1 MHRAT
6 LTCSLLDRQWPLKH
20 YLQYEYLLTFVYF
33 LTSSCCRESG
43 RDQPIVMAVGPHSQG
58 GGKLALD
65 TSNVIAEATG
75 NPIAAIIRGSQGPRK
90 LLI

>member
-1 MHRAT
+1 
-6 LTCSLLDRQWPLKH
+6 
-20 YLQYEYLLTFVYF
+20 
-33 LTSSCCRESG
+33 
-43 RDQPIVMAVGPHSQG
+43 MAVGPHSQG